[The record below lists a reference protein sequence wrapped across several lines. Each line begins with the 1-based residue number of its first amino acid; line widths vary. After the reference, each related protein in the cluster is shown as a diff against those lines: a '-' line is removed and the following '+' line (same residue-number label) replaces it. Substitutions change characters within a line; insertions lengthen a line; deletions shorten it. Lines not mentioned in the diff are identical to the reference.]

1 MGTRRGLMRTALAL
15 LLAWTVRGETAHF
28 HHVHLNATDPA
39 AALRFYTT
47 KFDCQESTFAGK
59 AAVWTQKSWLLL
71 DKARRVADASESPIW
86 HIGWGAEDM
95 PATYER
101 QVQSGTVFRTPL
113 TDISDLANFKGFF
126 YAYVDG
132 PDHALIELNTARHH
146 HFGHLHLFS
155 ADPHAA
161 ADWYEKYFGVKPRK
175 SRPEPRMYR
184 NVQVAPSATFQI
196 DNVNVIVYPAG
207 YRGHQRFRSTRG
219 TVFDHVAFS
228 VDHLDDLWQRM
239 QKDGVR
245 LLEKPKKMKGVKQRS
260 FLVEGPDQMALEVV
274 EGHASKP

>member
-1 MGTRRGLMRTALAL
+1 MRLCLPL
-15 LLAWTVRGETAHF
+15 LVSWAACGQTAHF

-39 AALRFYTT
+39 SALRFYTT
-47 KFDCQESTFAGK
+47 KFDCEESRFAGK
-59 AAVWTQKSWLLL
+59 PSVWAQKSWLLF
-71 DKARRVADASESPIW
+71 DKAKQIADHADSPIW

-95 PATYER
+95 PATYQKHVE
-101 QVQSGTVFRTPL
+101 SGTKFHTPL
-113 TDISDLANFKGFF
+113 TDISDLANFKGFY

-155 ADPHAA
+155 ADPHKAA
-161 ADWYEKYFGVKPRK
+161 GWYEQYFGVKARR

-184 NVQVAPSATFQI
+184 NVQVGPSATFNM
-196 DNVNVIVYPAG
+196 DNVNVIIYPAG

-219 TVFDHVAFS
+219 TVYDHIAFS
-228 VDHLDDLWQRM
+228 VDSLGDALKQLRAG
-239 QKDGVR
+239 GVPI
-245 LLEKPKKMKGVKQRS
+245 LEPPKRIKGARQRS
-260 FLVEGPDQMALEVV
+260 FLVEGPDRIAIEVV